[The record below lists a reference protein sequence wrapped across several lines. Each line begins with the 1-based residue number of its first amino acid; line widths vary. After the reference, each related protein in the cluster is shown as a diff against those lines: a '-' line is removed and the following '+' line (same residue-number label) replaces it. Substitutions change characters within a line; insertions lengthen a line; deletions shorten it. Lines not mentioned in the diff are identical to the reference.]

1 MTNCKVKNN
10 NRSDKMLSAEK
21 LKFLRL
27 LHNLT
32 QQDVAEKMG
41 CKRTYISM
49 IENRKENYSEEWHDR
64 YVNVIYQVAEEK
76 KQEQQEKAIEICKG
90 VEENIKQNQN
100 QNKNK

>member
-1 MTNCKVKNN
+1 
-10 NRSDKMLSAEK
+10 MLSAEK

-49 IENRKENYSEEWHDR
+49 IENRKENYSEEWHNR
-64 YVNVIYQVAEEK
+64 YVDAIYQVAEEK
-76 KQEQQEKAIEICKG
+76 KQQEKAIEICKD
-90 VEENIKQNQN
+90 VEENLKQN

>member
-1 MTNCKVKNN
+1 
-10 NRSDKMLSAEK
+10 MLSAEK